1 MAAANLIC
9 SGLLETLETIMVNE
23 VTLTGSEDS
32 LVLIWAVTLRLGME
46 PY

>member
-9 SGLLETLETIMVNE
+9 SGLLETLEIIMVNE

-32 LVLIWAVTLRLGME
+32 LVLILAVTLRLGME